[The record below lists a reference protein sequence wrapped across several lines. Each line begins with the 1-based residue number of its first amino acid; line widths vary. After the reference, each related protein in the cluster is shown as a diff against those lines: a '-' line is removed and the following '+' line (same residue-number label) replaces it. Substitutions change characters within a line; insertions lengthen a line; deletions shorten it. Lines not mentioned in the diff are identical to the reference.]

1 MGIALSQR
9 DQRPRVP
16 ISQEP
21 FPDEDEKVKRYEL
34 NLPMSDMEKR
44 RKKLKKLAQ
53 KEQKKLK
60 SQQDENNAELE
71 IVPQKR
77 AEDYEIDELAT
88 NLALAKKMLRKKTR
102 EQIINDSFGRERYDD
117 HDELPKWFVEDE
129 QKHVYKI
136 APITKEEFEAEK
148 QRLYEIN
155 SRVPKK
161 VMEAKIRK
169 WKRSQKQLKKA
180 SKQASQIL
188 ETEGINEKTK
198 V

>member
-1 MGIALSQR
+1 
-9 DQRPRVP
+9 
-16 ISQEP
+16 
-21 FPDEDEKVKRYEL
+21 
-34 NLPMSDMEKR
+34 MSDMEKR

-161 VMEAKIRK
+161 VLLLESVGHGSQDQEVEAVTE
-169 WKRSQKQLKKA
+169 A
-180 SKQASQIL
+180 AEEGL
-188 ETEGINEKTK
+188 ETGFADFGDGRHK
-198 V
+198 

>member
-1 MGIALSQR
+1 MLCIG
-9 DQRPRVP
+9 VP

-161 VMEAKIRK
+161 VLVLGSVGHGSQDQEVEAVTE
-169 WKRSQKQLKKA
+169 A
-180 SKQASQIL
+180 AEEGL
-188 ETEGINEKTK
+188 EIGFADFGDGRHK
-198 V
+198 